1 MTKLTTNTKQVF
13 INDLGYQPQMEQLFS
28 YLPNVYFFAKNLQG
42 QFVMVNQ
49 SFARQC
55 GVQSE
60 QELIGKTD
68 IDFFPADLANI
79 YTQDDQQVMRTGI
92 SIINR
97 VELFVDSNG
106 TLNWF
111 STTKVP
117 MHDKIGRIIGIA
129 GTTHEV
135 HEANSA
141 LQPYKQLAKVVQ
153 YIRENYRTQIPVSDL
168 ANIANQS
175 VSQFQRHFKSIFH
188 TTPLRYINRIR
199 INAACR
205 QIRESNDTISTIA
218 QKCGFYDHSYFTK
231 QFVKLIGIRPKEY
244 RKKRYN

>member
-1 MTKLTTNTKQVF
+1 
-13 INDLGYQPQMEQLFS
+13 MEALFS
-28 YLPNVYFFAKNLQG
+28 HLPNVYFFAKNLQG
-42 QFVMVNQ
+42 KFVMANQ

-60 QELIGKTD
+60 QKLIGKTD

-97 VELFVDSNG
+97 VELFVNNNG
-106 TLNWF
+106 ALNWF

-117 MHDKIGRIIGIA
+117 MHDKTGKIIGIA

-135 HEANSA
+135 HEANSS

-153 YIRENYRTQIPVSDL
+153 HIRKNYNNQIPISDL
-168 ANIANQS
+168 ATIVNQS
-175 VSQFQRHFKSIFH
+175 VSQFQRRFKSVFH
-188 TTPLRYINRIR
+188 ITPLHYINRIR

-205 QIRESNDTISTIA
+205 QLRESNDTISTIA
-218 QKCGFYDHSYFTK
+218 QRCGFYDHSYFTK
-231 QFVKLIGIRPKEY
+231 QFIKQIGMRPKEY
-244 RKKRYN
+244 RKQEL